1 MPLRLTCALLL
12 TGTLCAASPEIKTS
26 GCPWAWL
33 VRVPSQ
39 PLTDTDFVELQ
50 RSVCYGPCPAY
61 TVRISADGRVTW
73 NGESSVLIKGDAS
86 KTIPAAQAKNLIE
99 RFRTPEFW
107 SLCDHY
113 WQMVTDSATYKTTAS
128 IGGNSKQVSDY
139 DDSAPEFLR
148 TLDGQIDLAADTH
161 LWRRG
166 EPKAERFQRRMS
178 LMAMECIV
186 PKLGLTP
193 LMCPMDQELATIE
206 KLLKANPSVN
216 AADASGWTALM
227 YAAYDNTDQVF
238 DRLLAAGANPKAV
251 SATRQTVLMAV
262 SAGAMPTQHKIERL
276 VALGLDIN
284 AVDNDGQTALMFAVQ
299 RFWLPD
305 QTAWLLANG
314 ARTGI
319 KDAQG
324 KTAADY
330 LEAAAAAHPRASQET
345 SDYQRVKQL
354 LAKAKR

>member
-1 MPLRLTCALLL
+1 MPSRLVCALLL
-12 TGTLCAASPEIKTS
+12 TGTLLQASSEIKTS

-39 PLTDTDFVELQ
+39 PLADTDFVELQ

-73 NGESSVLIKGDAS
+73 NGESSVLTKGEAS
-86 KTIPAAQAKNLIE
+86 KSIPAAQAKTLIE

-113 WQMVTDSATYKTTAS
+113 SQMVTDSATYKTTVS
-128 IGGNSKQVSDY
+128 IGGNVKRVSDY

-148 TLDGQIDLAADTH
+148 TLGGQIDLAANTH
-161 LWRRG
+161 LWRHGDPR
-166 EPKAERFQRRMS
+166 AERFQGRDS
-178 LMAMECIV
+178 LIASECIV
-186 PKLGLTP
+186 PKPGLTP
-193 LMCPMDQELATIE
+193 LMCPMDQELATID
-206 KLLKANPSVN
+206 KLLKANHSLN

-227 YAAYDNTDQVF
+227 YAAYDNSDQVF
-238 DRLLAAGANPKAV
+238 DRLLAAGADPKAR
-251 SATRQTVLMAV
+251 SAWGQTVLMAATG
-262 SAGAMPTQHKIERL
+262 SQHKIERL
-276 VALGLDIN
+276 VALGVDVN
-284 AVDNDGQTALMFAVQ
+284 AVDHDGQTALMFGVQ

-330 LEAAAAAHPRASQET
+330 LEAAAAAYHRAGQQA
-345 SDYQRVKQL
+345 SDYERVKQL
-354 LAKAKR
+354 LANAKR